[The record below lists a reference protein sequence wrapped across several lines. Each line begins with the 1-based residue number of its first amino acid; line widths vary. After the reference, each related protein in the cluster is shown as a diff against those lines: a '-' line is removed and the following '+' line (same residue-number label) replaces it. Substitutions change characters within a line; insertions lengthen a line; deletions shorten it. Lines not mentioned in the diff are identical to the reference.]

1 MITPKMASS
10 TSQAAP
16 VCEPKKRDRRFSRFG
31 EWLTRMVMNVAIEI
45 RTATAKK
52 SSMKPM
58 TAVLPM
64 RGRAKL
70 RANRAP
76 KASMIVRIRMVK
88 PHMVKK
94 WAMPGTVHWS
104 SFFCPATST
113 SSALTR
119 AGMSLTRLGHS
130 GLTGSDEPAQPEE
143 PSTRDGEHHE
153 RDDES
158 DAESDGHC
166 GSS

>member
-1 MITPKMASS
+1 MTPKMASS

-31 EWLTRMVMNVAIEI
+31 EWITRMVMNVAIEI

-64 RGRAKL
+64 SGMGEAAGEQVPEGLDDGEDQDGEAPHGEEVGHARHRPLQQLLLPGDLDQLGLDPGRDVL
-70 RANRAP
+70 D
-76 KASMIVRIRMVK
+76 
-88 PHMVKK
+88 
-94 WAMPGTVHWS
+94 
-104 SFFCPATST
+104 PA
-113 SSALTR
+113 R
-119 AGMSLTRLGHS
+119 DG

-153 RDDES
+153 R
-158 DAESDGHC
+158 
-166 GSS
+166 